1 MKKRKPHLVLS
12 SFLSMTLVFPL
23 FAPAASAASKLDGL
37 KENRPLSSILKERSA
52 KHRLEKVTTSL
63 IPPII
68 GGPLPIAPVPT
79 DPIQENDVFKMFSV
93 SNSAISPDGDGR
105 GDTAVITY
113 ENKMD
118 RNFTT
123 IYVFNLSNPASGLDE
138 FGMLGDVYYSDEDG
152 DGDGS
157 DPAGIHTS
165 VFNGQYFD
173 YHPDIYEKRT
183 LPDGLYAFRIES
195 LKDDGGDDSANGV
208 NLYPIFVK
216 RTKPVIN
223 IESQHAA
230 TGAAY
235 NLTGTVTDKFIDYKS
250 LANQYGV
257 PYDVNKY
264 LKLSYVIKKKNGNIY
279 DSNSVS
285 LKDDGNFSIP
295 LTNLEKDDYTVS
307 LTAQDIAQ
315 NSTTKD
321 QITLTVKLGWDLVDG
336 KWSYYLPSG
345 GKVTGW
351 SKINGPWYYFNS
363 NGEMQT
369 GWIKLGDTWYYLT
382 GSGAMKTGW
391 LKWGSNWYFLAA
403 NGVMQTGWVYTGGK
417 WYYLYPNGAM
427 AYNTWIGKYRLG
439 PDGAWRK

>member
-1 MKKRKPHLVLS
+1 MKKRKPRLVLS
-12 SFLSMTLVFPL
+12 SLLSMTLVFPL

-37 KENRPLSSILKERSA
+37 NESRPLSSILKERSA
-52 KHRLEKVTTSL
+52 KNRLAKVTPSL
-63 IPPII
+63 LPPII

-79 DPIQENDVFKMFSV
+79 DPIQENAVFKMFSV

-113 ENKMD
+113 ENKVE
-118 RNFTT
+118 RSLTT
-123 IYVFNLSNPASGLDE
+123 IYVYNLSNPASGLDDL
-138 FGMLGDVYYSDEDG
+138 GLLGDVYYKDG
-152 DGDGS
+152 L
-157 DPAGIHTS
+157 DPAGVQTGI
-165 VFNGQYFD
+165 FDGQYFD
-173 YHPDIYEKRT
+173 YHSEILDYRT

-195 LKDDGGDDSANGV
+195 YIPDEEDDTGYGV
-208 NLYPIFVK
+208 NLYPLFVK

-223 IESQHAA
+223 IDKQHNA
-230 TGAAY
+230 TGASY
-235 NLTGTVTDKFIDYKS
+235 NLAGTVADKFVDYKA

-264 LKLSYVIKKKNGNIY
+264 LQLSYVIKKKNGNIY

-285 LKDDGNFSIP
+285 LKDDGSFSIP
-295 LTNLEKDDYTVS
+295 LTNLEKDDYMIS
-307 LTAQDIAQ
+307 LTAQDIAL

-321 QITLTVKLGWDLVDG
+321 QIMLTVKMGWDLVDG

-369 GWIKLGDTWYYLT
+369 GWIKLEGIWYYLT

-403 NGVMQTGWVYTGGK
+403 NGAMQTGWIYTGGK
-417 WYYLYPNGAM
+417 WYYLYPSGAM

>member
-1 MKKRKPHLVLS
+1 MKKRKPRLVLS
-12 SFLSMTLVFPL
+12 SLLSMTLVFPL
-23 FAPAASAASKLDGL
+23 FAPAVSAASKLDGL
-37 KENRPLSSILKERSA
+37 KQSRPLSSILKERSA
-52 KHRLEKVTTSL
+52 KNRLAKVTTSL
-63 IPPII
+63 LPPVI

-105 GDTAVITY
+105 GDTAVIKY
-113 ENKMD
+113 ENKVE
-118 RNFTT
+118 RSLTT
-123 IYVFNLSNPASGLDE
+123 IYVYNLSNPDSGIDE
-138 FGMLGDVYYSDEDG
+138 YGWLGDVYYKDG
-152 DGDGS
+152 LDSVGVQT
-157 DPAGIHTS
+157 GI
-165 VFNGQYFD
+165 FDGQYFD
-173 YHPDIYEKRT
+173 YHPDILDYRT

-195 LKDDGGDDSANGV
+195 YTPDEVDDSGYEV
-208 NLYPIFVK
+208 NLYPLFVK

-223 IESQHAA
+223 IDSQHTAK
-230 TGAAY
+230 GAAY
-235 NLTGTVTDKFIDYKS
+235 NLTGTVTDKFVDYKA

-264 LKLSYVIKKKNGNIY
+264 LKLTYVIKKKNGNIY
-279 DSNSVS
+279 NSNSVS
-285 LKDDGNFSIP
+285 LKDDGSFSIP

-315 NSTTKD
+315 NATTKD
-321 QITLTVKLGWDLVDG
+321 QIMLTVKMGWDLVDG

-369 GWIKLGDTWYYLT
+369 GWIKLGGTWYYLT

-403 NGVMQTGWVYTGGK
+403 SGAMQTGWIYTGGK